1 MYASKNK
8 LPILTEG
15 GPASMCR
22 ATLIPLLALFLA
34 VVGCD
39 DTDSPLQPED
49 QQLAALERLTEPFH
63 DFSKAQEAGWNVQAT
78 PCWEHATL
86 GAMGYHYGNPE
97 FLADG
102 EIDLLEPELLMYV
115 PDASGHMHLVGMEY
129 IVDLEAWDAQHDSP
143 PTLLGHEFH
152 PHSSLPIYK
161 FHIWLWRNNPQGM
174 FADWNPEVS
183 CEFAAET
190 VIFD

>member
-8 LPILTEG
+8 LPILIEG
-15 GPASMCR
+15 GPASIRRTILM
-22 ATLIPLLALFLA
+22 PLLALFLA
-34 VVGCD
+34 VTGCD
-39 DTDSPLQPED
+39 SEEPLQPND
-49 QQLAALERLTEPFH
+49 QQLAALERLTDPFQ

-97 FLADG
+97 FLGDG

-115 PDASGHMHLVGMEY
+115 PNSSGDVRLVGMEY
-129 IVDLEAWDAQHDSP
+129 IVDIEAWDAQHDSP
-143 PTLLGHEFH
+143 PTLVGQEFH
-152 PHSSLPIYK
+152 PHGSLPIYK
-161 FHIWLWRNNPQGM
+161 LHIWLWQNNSRGM

-190 VIFD
+190 EIFD